1 MLEQIEES
9 ANIHDS
15 GQHIVRI
22 QELYTVGN
30 EDEAA
35 EIIHESNLSSFTH
48 APKGGWTLPVVN
60 QRTRQL
66 KKMIDDADAKGLPTG
81 EIRKA
86 LQAVRDK
93 INQVVPVRAANDT
106 PAPLTQ
112 EEITQQVREC
122 ILAGFKEEARRE
134 FGELYMNMHPG
145 RHEAI
150 KEAVEGK
157 RKPIEVFED

>member
-9 ANIHDS
+9 DNIHDS

-35 EIIHESNLSSFTH
+35 EIIHESNLSSFTY

-66 KKMIDDADAKGLPTG
+66 KKMINDADAKGLPTG

-86 LQAVRDK
+86 LQAVR
-93 INQVVPVRAANDT
+93 DT